1 MDSAQLQTQAD
12 RILDS
17 HLQGLRETSYT
28 IDNLIA
34 LLTTAQKQKSP
45 LLRYLWD
52 QLLSA
57 LPKPPVKLASC
68 EPSVIE
74 VVMRTFAQLGEAQK
88 PFMQLFVYFQY
99 DEPILVENWIR
110 QVVPTMISVLYGHR
124 DHFSSDF
131 LSSLKVQCELYLDDR
146 RRRLA
151 GIDYLDER
159 FILAMK
165 QLRNAIEEIEF
176 SEFEKRLKAS
186 AKTIREQSSNIK
198 PSNSEAFQQEIPAVI
213 ASALS
218 KAEEHLRQ
226 KGEFDPK
233 IAGDLLRTSMDEAH
247 RAIIDKLSSPKAP
260 YSGADKDGARRG
272 YLREREFISPAE
284 DQFFSA
290 VYSLISKEGSH
301 RLIAPRETVLLMH
314 QTVTGYIQL
323 LFRRLSSW
331 KSRNAPRSEET
342 TPR

>member
-1 MDSAQLQTQAD
+1 MIGS
-12 RILDS
+12 RKS
-17 HLQGLRETSYT
+17 HLVAR
-28 IDNLIA
+28 
-34 LLTTAQKQKSP
+34 P
-45 LLRYLWD
+45 
-52 QLLSA
+52 
-57 LPKPPVKLASC
+57 
-68 EPSVIE
+68 
-74 VVMRTFAQLGEAQK
+74 
-88 PFMQLFVYFQY
+88 
-99 DEPILVENWIR
+99 ENF
-110 QVVPTMISVLYGHR
+110 T
-124 DHFSSDF
+124 
-131 LSSLKVQCELYLDDR
+131 
-146 RRRLA
+146 
-151 GIDYLDER
+151 
-159 FILAMK
+159 
-165 QLRNAIEEIEF
+165 
-176 SEFEKRLKAS
+176 
-186 AKTIREQSSNIK
+186 EQ
-198 PSNSEAFQQEIPAVI
+198 IPAEI
-213 ASALS
+213 ARALS